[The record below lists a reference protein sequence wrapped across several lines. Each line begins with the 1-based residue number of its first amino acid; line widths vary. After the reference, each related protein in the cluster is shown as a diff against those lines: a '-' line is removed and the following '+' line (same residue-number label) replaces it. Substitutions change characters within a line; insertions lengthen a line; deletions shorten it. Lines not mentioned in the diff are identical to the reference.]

1 MKKKFSRQY
10 PLHVMLIPGILFALV
25 FSYTPMVGI
34 VIAFQ
39 DFIPAK
45 GLFGSRWVGF
55 DNFKYAFSLPD
66 FSIVMR
72 NTLTIAL
79 MKIVAGMIVPIF
91 IALLLNEV
99 RNNFLKRG
107 YQTLIYLPHFLSWV
121 ILGGILTD
129 ILSLDGIINQ
139 FMHAVGIEKISF
151 LSRNAWFP
159 SVLIST
165 DVWKEFGFN
174 TIVYLAAI
182 TSVNPSLY
190 EAAVIDGAGRGRQ
203 MWHVTLPGMRT
214 IIALLATLSL
224 GNVLNAGFDQVFNL
238 YNPAVYASGDILDT
252 FVYRMGMIDFQYG
265 LATAIGVFKS
275 VISMLLISISYWTAY
290 KLMNYRIF

>member
-1 MKKKFSRQY
+1 MNKIYTKQY
-10 PLHVMLIPGILFALV
+10 PLHVMLIPGVIFALV
-25 FSYTPMVGI
+25 FSYAPMVGI

-39 DFIPAK
+39 RFFPVN
-45 GLFGSRWVGF
+45 GLFGSSWIGL
-55 DNFKYAFSLPD
+55 DNFKFAFSLPD
-66 FSIVMR
+66 FSIVLS
-72 NTLTIAL
+72 NTLSIAS
-79 MKIVAGMIVPIF
+79 MKILAGLIVPIF
-91 IALLLNEV
+91 VALLLNEV
-99 RNNFLKRG
+99 RIHFLKRS

-139 FMHAVGIEKISF
+139 LLHSVGVDRISF

-159 SVLIST
+159 TVLIVS

-190 EAAVIDGAGRGRQ
+190 EAAVIDGAGRRRQ
-203 MWHVTLPGMRT
+203 MWHITLPGMRT
-214 IIALLATLSL
+214 IIVLLATLSL

-238 YNPAVYASGDILDT
+238 YNPAVYTSGDILDT

-265 LATAIGVFKS
+265 LATAIGMFKS
-275 VISMLLISISYWTAY
+275 VIAMLLISISYWTAY
-290 KLMNYRIF
+290 KFMNYRIF

>member
-1 MKKKFSRQY
+1 MKKISRQF
-10 PLHVMLIPGILFALV
+10 PLHVMLIPGVVFALV
-25 FSYTPMVGI
+25 FSYVPMVGI

-39 DFIPAK
+39 RFLPVN
-45 GLFGSRWVGF
+45 GLFGSSWIGLE
-55 DNFKYAFSLPD
+55 NFKFAFSLPD
-66 FSIVMR
+66 FPIVLSNTISI
-72 NTLTIAL
+72 AS
-79 MKIVAGMIVPIF
+79 MKIIAGLFVPIVV
-91 IALLLNEV
+91 ALLLNEV
-99 RNNFLKRG
+99 RIHFLKRS

-129 ILSLDGIINQ
+129 ILSLDGIVNQ
-139 FMHAVGIEKISF
+139 LLRSVGSEPISF

-159 SVLIST
+159 SVLVAS

-182 TSVNPSLY
+182 TSINPSLY
-190 EAAVIDGAGRGRQ
+190 EAAVIDGAGRRRQ

-214 IIALLATLSL
+214 IIVLLVTLSL

-238 YNPAVYASGDILDT
+238 YNPAVYESGDILDT

-265 LATAIGVFKS
+265 LATAVGVFKS
-275 VISMLLISISYWTAY
+275 VIAMLLISVSYWSAY
-290 KLMNYRIF
+290 KFLNYRIF

>member
-1 MKKKFSRQY
+1 MKKKFYRQH
-10 PLHVMLIPGILFALV
+10 PLHVMLIPGVVFALV

-39 DFIPAK
+39 RFLPVN
-45 GLFGSRWVGF
+45 GLFGSRWIGL
-55 DNFKYAFSLPD
+55 DNFKFAFSLPD
-66 FSIVMR
+66 FSIVLS
-72 NTLTIAL
+72 NTLTIAS
-79 MKIVAGMIVPIF
+79 MKILAGLFVPIM

-99 RNNFLKRG
+99 RIHFLKRS

-139 FMHAVGIEKISF
+139 FLRSVGIEQISF

-159 SVLIST
+159 TVLIAS

-203 MWHVTLPGMRT
+203 MWHVTLPGMRA

-252 FVYRMGMIDFQYG
+252 FVYRIGMIDFQYG
-265 LATAIGVFKS
+265 LATAIGMFKS
-275 VISMLLISISYWTAY
+275 VIAMLLISISYWTAY